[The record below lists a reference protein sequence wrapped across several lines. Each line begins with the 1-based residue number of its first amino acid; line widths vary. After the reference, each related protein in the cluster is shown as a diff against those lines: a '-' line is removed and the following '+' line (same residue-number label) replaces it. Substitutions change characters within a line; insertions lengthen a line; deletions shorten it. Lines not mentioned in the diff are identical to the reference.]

1 MSTPATHLPDS
12 APVSTPLRFVTA
24 ASLFDGHDAAINI
37 MRRLI
42 QAQGTEVVHLGH
54 NRSVED
60 VVRAALQEDADAIA
74 LSSYQG
80 GHVEYFKYMVDMLRE
95 RNAGHIRVFGGGGG
109 TITPEEIREL
119 QEYGVERIYHPND
132 GMHMG
137 LVAMIEDVVRRA
149 AHARNSGLATRN
161 PGQLAN
167 LSLDDEIGVGRML
180 SALEDGLFSEAELV
194 VLRKQWASPLVHG
207 SRVPGPGS
215 RLPPVIG
222 ITGTGGAGKSSVTDE
237 LLNRFLQHFPAM
249 RIGVIAVDPTR
260 RRTGGALLGD
270 RIRMNSLRSKRV
282 FMRSMAT
289 RRQHVAT
296 NEVLRDC
303 IAFMKG
309 VGFDLIIV
317 ETAGIG
323 QSDSEIVD
331 LVDFPVYVMTSD
343 YGAAS
348 QLEKIDMIDFAELIV
363 LNKYD
368 RRGAEDALRD
378 VRKQWKRNRVAFQT
392 ADEDVPVYPTIA
404 SQFNDPGI
412 TWMFVNLCR
421 LLREKLGVGS
431 GSGSDDQ
438 GAGLAPPAVVGGTSV
453 ASSSPTAAGR
463 KKLATKVPPTLI
475 TSAAAAHSGTASAA
489 NDADGTSEF
498 AAGAATSR
506 CSFTPTTD
514 TALKEPRATVLIPG
528 QRVRYL
534 AEIAEQ
540 GRAINKAIETQSE
553 IADRAQS
560 YWQSLR
566 DLDDPALPTALDTY
580 PPAALVFY
588 ANAAARSAGAA
599 PRSSSSYADFPTC
612 GDRRYGV
619 PERRTTRFQWEVR
632 RDESAEAKAQSEGGP
647 RTAAVSPKAAITADR
662 TLVTLRQRYNAAIA
676 SLSPE
681 ALSQLR
687 AWPERLKSITDE
699 FTEYQVRDK
708 AIRVE
713 NYRDSL
719 SHQKIPKIAAP
730 TYRSW
735 GELLTFLGKENL
747 PGFYPYTG
755 GVYPYRRS
763 GEDPIRMFAGEGTP
777 ERTNRRFHYLSVGQ
791 PAARLSTAFDS
802 VTLYGEDPAE
812 RPDIFGKIGNS
823 GVSIATLDDMKKLYS
838 GFDLCAPTTSVSMT
852 INGPAPMILAMFMN
866 TAIDQQVEK
875 YLREDESRWSDAQ
888 AKIKTFFDGR
898 PRPEYSGTLP
908 QTNDGLGL
916 ALLGITG
923 DQLVEPEVY
932 ENIKANTL
940 STVRGTV
947 QADILKEDQA
957 QNTCIFS
964 TEFAL
969 RMMGDIQQYFVDQKV
984 RNFYSVSIS
993 GYHIAEAGA
1002 NPISQLAFTLSNG
1015 FTIVEYYLAR
1025 GMHIDDFA
1033 PNLSFFF
1040 SNGMDPEYTVIGRVA
1055 RRIWARAMRERYG
1068 AAPRSQMMKYHI
1080 QTSGRSLHAQ
1090 EIQFNDIRTTLQA
1103 LYALFDN
1110 CNSLH
1115 TNAYDEAITTPTEE
1129 SVRRAVAIQM
1139 IINKELGLN
1148 FCENPWQGSFIV
1160 DKLTDIVEEAVYKE
1174 FEAISERGGVLG
1186 AMDTMYQRG
1195 KIQEESMYYEHK
1207 KHDGSLPLV
1216 GVNTFLPK
1224 EHAGDIVTEIEL
1236 IRSTPDEKGQQITN
1250 VKAYQENRNGLPHNP
1265 FVLTEPKAK
1274 APTQQANLS
1283 KDERASEPTASG
1295 TRNLTFLQQTARARQ
1310 NVFTALME
1318 AVKTHSLGQISH
1330 ALYDVGG
1337 EYRRNM

>member
-1 MSTPATHLPDS
+1 MSTPASNLPEAATETS
-12 APVSTPLRFVTA
+12 PLRFVTA

-42 QAQGTEVVHLGH
+42 QGQGAEVVHLGH

-60 VVRAALQEDADAIA
+60 VVRAALQEDADGIA

-80 GHVEYFKYMVDMLRE
+80 GHVEYFKYMVDMLKE
-95 RNAGHIRVFGGGGG
+95 RGAGHIRVFGGGGG

-119 QEYGVERIYHPND
+119 QAYGVERIYHPND

-149 AHARNSGLATRN
+149 GDGRKSAQHPDKTADI
-161 PGQLAN
+161 
-167 LSLDDEIGVGRML
+167 DDEISIGHTL
-180 SALEDGLFSEAELV
+180 SAIEEGVFDEAQLAH
-194 VLRKQWASPLVHG
+194 LRKQWQLAG
-207 SRVPGPGS
+207 GKT
-215 RLPPVIG
+215 PVIG

-237 LLNRFLQHFPAM
+237 LLNRFLASFPDM
-249 RIGVIAVDPTR
+249 RIAVISVDPTR

-282 FMRSMAT
+282 YMRSMAT
-289 RRQHVAT
+289 RRQHAAT
-296 NEVLRDC
+296 NTVLKDC
-303 IAFMKG
+303 IGFLKG
-309 VGFDLIIV
+309 LGYDLVIV

-331 LVDFPVYVMTSD
+331 LVDFPMYVMTSD
-343 YGAAS
+343 FGAPS
-348 QLEKIDMIDFAELIV
+348 QLEKIDMLDFAELVV
-363 LNKYD
+363 LNKFD
-368 RRGAEDALRD
+368 KRGAEDALRD

-392 ADEDVPVYPTIA
+392 KDEDVPVYPTIA

-412 TWMFVNLCR
+412 SWMFANLCR
-421 LLREKLGVGS
+421 LLRDKLSLPAEKWTPEI
-431 GSGSDDQ
+431 D
-438 GAGLAPPAVVGGTSV
+438 TS
-453 ASSSPTAAGR
+453 
-463 KKLATKVPPTLI
+463 
-475 TSAAAAHSGTASAA
+475 
-489 NDADGTSEF
+489 
-498 AAGAATSR
+498 
-506 CSFTPTTD
+506 
-514 TALKEPRATVLIPG
+514 LKEPRATVLIPG
-528 QRVRYL
+528 ARVRYL

-540 GRAINKAIETQSE
+540 GRGINAQIETQSE

-560 YWQSLR
+560 YWQSLQ
-566 DLDDPALPTALDTY
+566 DLGDDALPKALDLYNGDALVGRVETRHADDAGANEGGSRPAL
-580 PPAALVFY
+580 
-588 ANAAARSAGAA
+588 
-599 PRSSSSYADFPTC
+599 
-612 GDRRYGV
+612 
-619 PERRTTRFQWEVR
+619 Q
-632 RDESAEAKAQSEGGP
+632 
-647 RTAAVSPKAAITADR
+647 IDR
-662 TLVTLRQRYNAAIA
+662 TLLTLRQRYNDAVQ
-676 SLSPE
+676 SLTSE
-681 ALSQLR
+681 ALKLLR
-687 AWPERLKSITDE
+687 DWPARLKSITDE
-699 FTEYQVRDK
+699 VNEYQVRDK
-708 AIRVE
+708 TIRVE
-713 NYRDSL
+713 NYRESL

-735 GELLTFLGKENL
+735 GELLTFLQKENL
-747 PGFYPYTG
+747 PGYYPYTG
-755 GVYPYRRS
+755 GVYPYRRT

-802 VTLYGEDPAE
+802 VTLYGEDPAV

-823 GVSIATLDDMKKLYS
+823 GVNIATLDDMKKLYS
-838 GFDLCAPTTSVSMT
+838 GFDLCAPSTSVSMT
-852 INGPAPMILAMFMN
+852 INGPAPIILAMFMN

-875 YLREDESRWSDAQ
+875 YLRADQHRWDEAHD
-888 AKIKTFFDGR
+888 KIEKMFEGR
-898 PRPEYSGTLP
+898 QRPQYSGMLP
-908 QTNDGLGL
+908 ETNDGLGL
-916 ALLGITG
+916 GLLGVTG
-923 DQLVEPEVY
+923 DQIVDAETY
-932 ENIKANTL
+932 EKIKAQTL
-940 STVRGTV
+940 ATVRGTV

-969 RMMGDIQQYFVDQKV
+969 RMMGDIQQYFVDKNV

-1025 GMHIDDFA
+1025 GMKIDDFA

-1068 AAPRSQMMKYHI
+1068 ASARSQMMKYHI

-1148 FCENPWQGSFIV
+1148 FNENPWQGSFIV

-1195 KIQEESMYYEHK
+1195 KIQEESLYYEHK
-1207 KHDGSLPLV
+1207 KHDGSLPLI

-1224 EHAGDIVTEIEL
+1224 DHGGDIVTEIEL
-1236 IRSTPDEKGQQITN
+1236 IRSTEGEKGQQIDN
-1250 VKAYQENRNGLPHNP
+1250 VAGYQGNRNGFASDGLKP
-1265 FVLTEPKAK
+1265 L
-1274 APTQQANLS
+1274 QAAAR
-1283 KDERASEPTASG
+1283 ER
-1295 TRNLTFLQQTARARQ
+1295 R
-1310 NVFTALME
+1310 NVFTSLME

>member
-1 MSTPATHLPDS
+1 MSTPASNLPEAATETS
-12 APVSTPLRFVTA
+12 PLRFVTA

-42 QAQGTEVVHLGH
+42 QGQGAEVIHLGH

-80 GHVEYFKYMVDMLRE
+80 GHVEYFKYMVDMLKE
-95 RNAGHIRVFGGGGG
+95 RGASHVRVFGGGGG

-119 QEYGVERIYHPND
+119 QAYGVERIYHPND

-149 AHARNSGLATRN
+149 EGARLPVDKPHKVAFDN
-161 PGQLAN
+161 
-167 LSLDDEIGVGRML
+167 EIEIGRML
-180 SALEDGLFSEAELV
+180 SAIEESALDEAELAH
-194 VLRKQWASPLVHG
+194 LRKEWQLAG
-207 SRVPGPGS
+207 GKT
-215 RLPPVIG
+215 PVVG

-237 LLNRFLQHFPAM
+237 LLNRFLASFPEM
-249 RIGVIAVDPTR
+249 RVAVISVDPTR

-289 RRQHVAT
+289 RRQHMAT
-296 NEVLRDC
+296 NIVLKDC
-303 IAFMKG
+303 IAFLKSLG
-309 VGFDLIIV
+309 YDLVIV

-331 LVDFPVYVMTSD
+331 LVDFPMYVMTSD
-343 YGAAS
+343 FGAPS
-348 QLEKIDMIDFAELIV
+348 QLEKIDMLDYAELVV
-363 LNKYD
+363 LNKFD
-368 RRGAEDALRD
+368 KRGAEDALRD

-392 ADEDVPVYPTIA
+392 KDEDVPVYPTIA

-412 TWMFVNLCR
+412 SWMFANLCR
-421 LLREKLGVGS
+421 LLRDKLS
-431 GSGSDDQ
+431 
-438 GAGLAPPAVVGGTSV
+438 LPADKWTPELDTS
-453 ASSSPTAAGR
+453 
-463 KKLATKVPPTLI
+463 
-475 TSAAAAHSGTASAA
+475 
-489 NDADGTSEF
+489 
-498 AAGAATSR
+498 
-506 CSFTPTTD
+506 
-514 TALKEPRATVLIPG
+514 LKEPRATVLIPG
-528 QRVRYL
+528 ARVRYL

-540 GRAINKAIETQSE
+540 GRGINKQIETQSE

-560 YWQSLR
+560 YWQSLK
-566 DLDDPALPTALDTY
+566 DLGDDKLPGALDLY
-580 PPAALVFY
+580 VADALLPLSLAASQPVPLPQGERGHTGH
-588 ANAAARSAGAA
+588 ANASTSPLAGEVDARSASGEGSARSA
-599 PRSSSSYADFPTC
+599 P
-612 GDRRYGV
+612 
-619 PERRTTRFQWEVR
+619 
-632 RDESAEAKAQSEGGP
+632 
-647 RTAAVSPKAAITADR
+647 DR
-662 TLVTLRQRYNAAIA
+662 TLLTLRQRYNDAVQ
-676 SLSPE
+676 SLTSE
-681 ALSQLR
+681 ALKLLR
-687 AWPERLKSITDE
+687 DWPARLKSITDE
-699 FTEYQVRDK
+699 VNEYKVRDK
-708 AIRVE
+708 TIRVE
-713 NYRDSL
+713 NYRESL

-735 GELLTFLGKENL
+735 GELLTFLQKENL
-747 PGFYPYTG
+747 PGYYPYTG
-755 GVYPYRRS
+755 GVYPYRRT

-802 VTLYGEDPAE
+802 VTLYGEDPAV
-812 RPDIFGKIGNS
+812 RPDIYGKIGNS
-823 GVSIATLDDMKKLYS
+823 GVNIATLDDMKKLYS

-852 INGPAPMILAMFMN
+852 INGPAPIILAMFMN

-875 YLREDESRWSDAQ
+875 YLRADDARWNAAHD
-888 AKIKTFFDGR
+888 KIEKMFEGR
-898 PRPEYSGTLP
+898 ARPQYSGMLP
-908 QTNDGLGL
+908 EGNDGLGL
-916 ALLGITG
+916 GLLGVTG
-923 DQLVEPEVY
+923 DQVVDAETY
-932 ENIKANTL
+932 EKIRAETL
-940 STVRGTV
+940 ATVRGTV

-969 RMMGDIQQYFVDQKV
+969 RMMGDIQQFFVDRNV

-1025 GMHIDDFA
+1025 GMKIDDFA

-1068 AAPRSQMMKYHI
+1068 ASARSQMMKYHI

-1148 FCENPWQGSFIV
+1148 FNENPWQGSFIV

-1195 KIQEESMYYEHK
+1195 KIQEESLYYEHK
-1207 KHDGSLPLV
+1207 KHDGSLPLI

-1224 EHAGDIVTEIEL
+1224 DHGGDIVTEIEL
-1236 IRSTPDEKGQQITN
+1236 IRSTEGEKGQQIDN
-1250 VKAYQENRNGLPHNP
+1250 VAGYQGNRNGFAADGLKS
-1265 FVLTEPKAK
+1265 L
-1274 APTQQANLS
+1274 QA
-1283 KDERASEPTASG
+1283 
-1295 TRNLTFLQQTARARQ
+1295 TARERR
-1310 NVFTALME
+1310 NVFASLME